1 MVKTFGTLLAF
12 LLPAVL
18 PKVPWWAKLLI
29 QIGLGLLVYNVFVE
43 SEFPFPMAD
52 TLPISSLFGGNVA
65 KAWGDPEAKFAF
77 LSMGF
82 LGTVLGVLLT
92 LVTTALGALFGKK
105 KES

>member
-1 MVKTFGTLLAF
+1 MLKTFGVLAAF
-12 LLPAVL
+12 LVPAVI
-18 PKVPWWAKLLI
+18 PKIPWWAKLVI

-43 SEFPFPMAD
+43 TEFPLPMAD
-52 TLPISSLFGGNVA
+52 TLPISSFFGGNVA

-82 LGTVLGVLLT
+82 LGTVLGVFLT
-92 LVTTALGALFGKK
+92 LIVTAIGALMGKK

>member
-18 PKVPWWAKLLI
+18 PKIPWWAKLVI

-43 SEFPFPMAD
+43 AEFPLPMAD
-52 TLPISSLFGGNVA
+52 TLPISSFFGGNVA

-92 LVTTALGALFGKK
+92 LVVTAIGALLGKK